1 MEAKIQEAIFKTEE
15 EIMGCPLL
23 QKAMAKVEEEALNG
37 PQEEQTAAANQS
49 PEHQPVEKFDAVCQ
63 VWPLTHFVLF
73 AFCRNKKTLIFL
85 EGIENDIIF
94 HSFM

>member
-37 PQEEQTAAANQS
+37 PQEDQMATAKQS
-49 PEHQPVEKFDAVCQ
+49 PGHPPVEKFDAVCQ

-73 AFCRNKKTLIFL
+73 AFCRKKPRFIYL
-85 EGIENDIIF
+85 EGIGNDTIF
-94 HSFM
+94 HSFK